1 MITPEQEK
9 KIKSID
15 TEENGNLQAFFKT
28 LRLMFRSTE
37 LIEIFEVSS
46 VTFYKFSKG
55 IEKGVLNSKIMTRT
69 LFDLLLMAK
78 ITAIGKDD

>member
-46 VTFYKFSKG
+46 VTFYKFCKG
-55 IEKGVLNSKIMTRT
+55 IEKGELNSKTMART

>member
-1 MITPEQEK
+1 MLTTEQEK

-15 TEENGNLQAFFKT
+15 VEENGNLQDFFKT
-28 LRLMFRSTE
+28 LKLVFRSPE

-55 IEKGVLNSKIMTRT
+55 IEKGVLNSKKMTRT

>member
-9 KIKSID
+9 KINSID
-15 TEENGNLQAFFKT
+15 VEENGNLQAFFKT

-55 IEKGVLNSKIMTRT
+55 IEKGELNSKTMART